1 MKKIVRGVAVI
12 SSLLCLINF
21 APSQIAFADENSDQQ
36 IEKKEVTTQT
46 LYWECI
52 NQDTGELLKTIKV
65 DTVKVVN
72 GVPERQFFH
81 MGRLPEK
88 IGNLEIAGNP
98 WGGRD
103 LEVDHN
109 NKSGAVYLKAGYY
122 DAEAYEERSKNNFG
136 WGDPKQQGI
145 INTTLMEYKA
155 YHGTSDGYI
164 APGYYDDNNEFHG
177 MMTVDEWCKKNHM
190 PRERKINPKNQSSE
204 DKEDTEDQSIDNVSD
219 PEDQEQAVSTNRS
232 KKSKDSNKKNTNER
246 KRSSSQNKVE
256 NTHSSVFHS
265 SLFYLGIVV
274 IGIVVGIFF
283 IPKKFWRK
291 IFGGKGRHSK

>member
-81 MGRLPEK
+81 MGRLQEK

-98 WGGRD
+98 WAD
-103 LEVDHN
+103 
-109 NKSGAVYLKAGYY
+109 
-122 DAEAYEERSKNNFG
+122 
-136 WGDPKQQGI
+136 
-145 INTTLMEYKA
+145 
-155 YHGTSDGYI
+155 
-164 APGYYDDNNEFHG
+164 
-177 MMTVDEWCKKNHM
+177 
-190 PRERKINPKNQSSE
+190 
-204 DKEDTEDQSIDNVSD
+204 
-219 PEDQEQAVSTNRS
+219 
-232 KKSKDSNKKNTNER
+232 
-246 KRSSSQNKVE
+246 
-256 NTHSSVFHS
+256 
-265 SLFYLGIVV
+265 V
-274 IGIVVGIFF
+274 I
-283 IPKKFWRK
+283 
-291 IFGGKGRHSK
+291 